1 MVKKNRP
8 PNVPSP
14 LAASPRPSPTPSPHP
29 DRMRIDPA
37 VVRAVGRGNRQQQQ
51 QLLGVPATG
60 SGGGLRVRT
69 FSEGELYR

>member
-1 MVKKNRP
+1 
-8 PNVPSP
+8 
-14 LAASPRPSPTPSPHP
+14 
-29 DRMRIDPA
+29 MRIDPA

-51 QLLGVPATG
+51 QQQLLGVPVTG